1 MLTKEEFL
9 KRYPNKNYEM
19 YVDSENMAKS
29 YYSLPT
35 ETLNAHFQAIFEEN
49 KERGFSND

>member
-1 MLTKEEFL
+1 MLSKEEFL
-9 KRYPNKNYEM
+9 KRYPNSNYEI
-19 YVDSENMAKS
+19 YADSEKKAKE

-35 ETLNAHFQAIFEEN
+35 ETLNAHFQAIFVEN